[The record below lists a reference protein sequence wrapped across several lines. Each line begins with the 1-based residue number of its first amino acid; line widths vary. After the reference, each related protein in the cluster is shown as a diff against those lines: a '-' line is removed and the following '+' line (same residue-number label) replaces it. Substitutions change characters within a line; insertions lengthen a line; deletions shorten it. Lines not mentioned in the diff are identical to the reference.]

1 MLKIPAFIIVKTIGA
16 SGGTGAV
23 ALKLTSDVYEYG
35 RRYEADN
42 G

>member
-1 MLKIPAFIIVKTIGA
+1 MTIGD

-23 ALKLTSDVYEYG
+23 ALKLTSGEYEYEYG
-35 RRYEADN
+35 RGYEADN